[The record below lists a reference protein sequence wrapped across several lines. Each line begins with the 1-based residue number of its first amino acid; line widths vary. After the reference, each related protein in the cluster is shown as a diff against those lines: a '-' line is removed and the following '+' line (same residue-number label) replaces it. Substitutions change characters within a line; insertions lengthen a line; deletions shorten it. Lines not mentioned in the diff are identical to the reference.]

1 MSLAGDSSWFSCIL
15 TLAFEQQQQ
24 GKASLKCGK
33 QLRPHVAV
41 INQPEKCIR
50 GFQHNDV
57 NTAGKSNFQWNITC
71 NWKFDFDEI
80 IAIPPSTF
88 KELLKMGP
96 AENIQRILLNSTLT
110 EQSRGVCVI
119 PMPDFYAFIIIIP
132 EKVLTWIFPMWCV
145 LIVNRVIQDDC
156 MFSLGCAA
164 RPR

>member
-1 MSLAGDSSWFSCIL
+1 MQWFEHHAHLSTSEKGLCENFKVKIATGAPPTKPSPPSSCTLGVLSTMSLAGDSSWFSCIL

-50 GFQHNDV
+50 GFEHNDV

-96 AENIQRILLNSTLT
+96 TENIQRILLNSTL
-110 EQSRGVCVI
+110 SRVGVCV
-119 PMPDFYAFIIIIP
+119 
-132 EKVLTWIFPMWCV
+132 
-145 LIVNRVIQDDC
+145 
-156 MFSLGCAA
+156 
-164 RPR
+164 